1 MVQVKIQFYG
11 LKSYI
16 KFQLVQV
23 AIQIIVF
30 YKKLIKKV
38 ILIVIIMEYI
48 VSNQQQIK
56 LLTNNIYNTI
66 NKCMLMLIIHKKVLQ
81 DIQQDK
87 VKQEKKQ
94 KDKYIS
100 HKINHILIQNK
111 FIKFYQLLKQTHQ
124 IKQIILLII
133 IIKLIFH

>member
-11 LKSYI
+11 LRSYI

-48 VSNQQQIK
+48 VNKQQQIK

-87 VKQEKKQ
+87 VKKEKHQEL
-94 KDKYIS
+94 YILN
-100 HKINHILIQNK
+100 KINHILIQNK
-111 FIKFYQLLKQTHQ
+111 FIKSYQLLKQQ
-124 IKQIILLII
+124 KMIKQIILLII